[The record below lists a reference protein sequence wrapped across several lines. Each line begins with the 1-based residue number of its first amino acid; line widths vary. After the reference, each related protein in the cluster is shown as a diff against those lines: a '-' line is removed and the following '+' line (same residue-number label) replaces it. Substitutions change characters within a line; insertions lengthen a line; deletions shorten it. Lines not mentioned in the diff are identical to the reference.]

1 MAYDEGLAER
11 IRGLLEDRGTVSER
25 RMFGGLAFLMRG
37 HMTVGIVRDELMVR
51 VGPEFY
57 SQALGEPHA
66 RAMDFTG
73 RPMKGLV
80 FVSGEGLESDADLE
94 RWVERGV
101 GYAASLPAKEP
112 QLKALP
118 PNKRMQLTRS
128 ALANGR
134 RGPRS

>member
-11 IRGLLEDRGTVSER
+11 IRGLLEDRGKVSER

-37 HMTVGIVRDELMVR
+37 HMTVGIVKDELMVR
-51 VGPEFY
+51 VGPESY
-57 SQALGEPHA
+57 DRVLSEPHA

-80 FVSGEGLESDADLE
+80 FVSPEGVDSDTDLE

-101 GYAASLPAKEP
+101 GYAASLPAKTP
-112 QLKALP
+112 RLKAMP
-118 PNKRMQLTRS
+118 PNKRMPLTRS
-128 ALANGR
+128 GKANAR
-134 RGPRS
+134 R

>member
-11 IRGLLEDRGTVSER
+11 IRGVLENRGKVSER

-37 HMTVGIVRDELMVR
+37 HMTVGIVKDELMVR
-51 VGPEFY
+51 VGPETY
-57 SQALGEPHA
+57 PQVVREPHA
-66 RAMDFTG
+66 RPMDFTG
-73 RPMKGLV
+73 RPMKGFV
-80 FVSGEGLESDADLE
+80 FVSPQGLESDEDLE

-101 GYAASLPAKEP
+101 GYAALLPTKEP
-112 QLKALP
+112 RLKAMP

-128 ALANGR
+128 ATAKR